1 MQWDQIE
8 LKWAEMTK
16 RVRSDFAAAA
26 SVTARPGLAAA
37 ANGNESGLIDPT
49 FAATVRDA
57 NEKVT
62 PR

>member
-16 RVRSDFAAAA
+16 RVRSDFAVSA
-26 SVTARPGLAAA
+26 TARPGLAAP